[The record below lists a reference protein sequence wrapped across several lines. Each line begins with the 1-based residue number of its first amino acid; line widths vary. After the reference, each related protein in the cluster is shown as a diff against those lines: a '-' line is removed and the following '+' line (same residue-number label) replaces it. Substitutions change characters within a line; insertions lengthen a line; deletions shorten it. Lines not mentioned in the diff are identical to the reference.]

1 MAGDEPPWTPIDL
14 KVPYLLGFR
23 HKKRRPETSLDVYLV
38 GRGNLNRVI
47 NVLILIEFGGFS
59 FRLEYLLESESVIGK
74 GWCLVMQQF

>member
-1 MAGDEPPWTPIDL
+1 M
-14 KVPYLLGFR
+14 
-23 HKKRRPETSLDVYLV
+23 

-74 GWCLVMQQF
+74 GVVPCDAAILTGN

>member
-1 MAGDEPPWTPIDL
+1 MSGT
-14 KVPYLLGFR
+14 
-23 HKKRRPETSLDVYLV
+23 KKDVRRRLSLYLV

-74 GWCLVMQQF
+74 GVVPCDAAILTGN